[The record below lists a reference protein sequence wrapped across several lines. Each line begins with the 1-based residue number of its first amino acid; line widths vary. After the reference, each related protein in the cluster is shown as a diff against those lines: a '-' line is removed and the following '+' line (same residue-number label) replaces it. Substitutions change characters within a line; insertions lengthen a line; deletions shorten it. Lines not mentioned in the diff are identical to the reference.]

1 MLCDQCGTWT
11 ASTAT
16 SCPSC
21 GRQVTHDDLE
31 ADHTQ
36 LPSSLDDDRSGRLS
50 RPSSAESAGM
60 SLVDVDDDE
69 FATRL
74 IPPPPPGVAH
84 RPDHGDD
91 GATSYTPAGPIT
103 PGFPV

>member
-21 GRQVTHDDLE
+21 GRQVTDNDLD

-36 LPSSLDDDRSGRLS
+36 LPSSLGDDRSGRLS
-50 RPSSAESAGM
+50 RPSPIEANHASPVSAE
-60 SLVDVDDDE
+60 DE
-69 FATRL
+69 DAQTGRF
-74 IPPPPPGVAH
+74 PPPQPGVAH
-84 RPDHGDD
+84 YTDSADD
-91 GATSYTPAGPIT
+91 ATSYTPSAP
-103 PGFPV
+103 